1 MSFVP
6 LICRCYDFLY
16 IRFPFS
22 WSFWEV
28 PKYTLFASQK
38 NREVR
43 LSWVWYTILFFF
55 SKAVVYWI
63 PYYHFRSLLQ
73 EQRVSFFNWGIL
85 GFLSTIS
92 VHHLHNLAYHFHCFG
107 VHSKFWGHIIVLP
120 FYSMKKWKMWK
131 YHLVLGGIM
140 WKYRMK
146 TNGIMWNIYVF
157 IAQIMWKVL
166 SLQL

>member
-43 LSWVWYTILFFF
+43 LSWVWYIILFFF

-63 PYYHFRSLLQ
+63 PYYHLRSLLQ
-73 EQRVSFFNWGIL
+73 EQRVSFFI
-85 GFLSTIS
+85 FLVS
-92 VHHLHNLAYHFHCFG
+92 FFG
-107 VHSKFWGHIIVLP
+107 VILVSWIYIASLLTSCKSSIRVP
-120 FYSMKKWKMWK
+120 FLVSFLVSYSPF
-131 YHLVLGGIM
+131 LVSSFASS
-140 WKYRMK
+140 
-146 TNGIMWNIYVF
+146 VSF
-157 IAQIMWKVL
+157 P
-166 SLQL
+166 

>member
-1 MSFVP
+1 MRLVTAVSLHSFQMGFVL
-6 LICRCYDFLY
+6 LICRCYEFLY
-16 IRFPFS
+16 IRLPFS

-73 EQRVSFFNWGIL
+73 EQRVSFFNFWCHFWCHSEFSVHLFTFLVHFSVYFIE
-85 GFLSTIS
+85 FLSTFS
-92 VHHLHNLAYHFHCFG
+92 VYF
-107 VHSKFWGHIIVLP
+107 
-120 FYSMKKWKMWK
+120 
-131 YHLVLGGIM
+131 
-140 WKYRMK
+140 
-146 TNGIMWNIYVF
+146 
-157 IAQIMWKVL
+157 
-166 SLQL
+166 SLQCLAS